1 MKSKKLFEFAM
12 LFMALLWLIPT
23 AYSQA
28 RIGTV
33 QGTVKDPTGALVS
46 SAEVTISQPVT
57 RYSQKVQTDAQGTF
71 KLVNVPFN
79 TYKVHAEAEG
89 FQPVEQS
96 IDLESTVPVVLD
108 LSLSISAAEAAVTIT
123 EDNTALLGTPG
134 SPAVRYAPG
143 SG

>member
-1 MKSKKLFEFAM
+1 GSSSTSSQLKMLNAPERIRAFELKKVLPVLINQPMRKTGMDPAIHKRLRGWAMKSKKLFEIAM

-57 RYSQKVQTDAQGTF
+57 RYSQK
-71 KLVNVPFN
+71 
-79 TYKVHAEAEG
+79 
-89 FQPVEQS
+89 
-96 IDLESTVPVVLD
+96 
-108 LSLSISAAEAAVTIT
+108 
-123 EDNTALLGTPG
+123 
-134 SPAVRYAPG
+134 
-143 SG
+143 